1 MFPVIYRKDLLGR
14 SVSQW
19 RLVRAE
25 TPDEQAAWNGL
36 TADQWG
42 GISLD
47 EARYEPYD
55 HQVPATEAEF
65 LVMYKAAQEKQ
76 LQERTLCIVQ
86 QTENAKQA
94 ERLTETTL

>member
-1 MFPVIYRKDLLGR
+1 MFPVIYLKSDNGI
-14 SVSQW
+14 SQW
-19 RLVRAE
+19 RLVKAE
-25 TPDEQAAWNGL
+25 TPDEQAEWNGMSV
-36 TADQWG
+36 DRWG
-42 GISLD
+42 TISLD
-47 EARYEPYD
+47 MGRYAPYSRD
-55 HQVPATEAEF
+55 VVPATEAEF

>member
-1 MFPVIYRKDLLGR
+1 MFPVIYFKDDC
-14 SVSQW
+14 SVTQW

-25 TPDEQAAWNGL
+25 TPDDEAEWNGL
-36 TADQWG
+36 SADKWG
-42 GISLD
+42 STSLD
-47 EARYEPYD
+47 IARHEPID
-55 HQVPATEAEF
+55 GAPATEAEF

-94 ERLTETTL
+94 ERLTTPE

>member
-1 MFPVIYRKDLLGR
+1 MFPVIYLKDPNYDT
-14 SVSQW
+14 VYCW
-19 RLVRAE
+19 RLAKPE
-25 TPDEQAAWNGL
+25 TPDDNAEWTCTSADKREISVSELWSEPHSGL
-36 TADQWG
+36 
-42 GISLD
+42 
-47 EARYEPYD
+47 
-55 HQVPATEAEF
+55 VPITEAEF

>member
-1 MFPVIYRKDLLGR
+1 MFPVIYLKSNGGNT
-14 SVSQW
+14 VTQW
-19 RLVRAE
+19 RLVKAE
-25 TPDEQAAWNGL
+25 TPDEQAEWNGL
-36 TADQWG
+36 SADKWG
-42 GISLD
+42 NIELD

-65 LVMYKAAQEKQ
+65 LVLYKAAQEKQ